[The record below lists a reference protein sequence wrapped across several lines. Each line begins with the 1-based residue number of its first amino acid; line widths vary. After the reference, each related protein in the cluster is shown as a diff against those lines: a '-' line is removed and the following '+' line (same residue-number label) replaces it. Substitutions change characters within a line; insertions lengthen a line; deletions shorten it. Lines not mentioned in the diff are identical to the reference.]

1 MRSHNG
7 SFGLLIGGGRGWGI
21 FLPYY
26 QAGVDNWPQN
36 RLSRVGVGISPGLL
50 FPSHPFFFQGKAEV
64 RHISEQMTRRT
75 FTLTCGTW
83 LYTRHSSLLKA
94 FQLLS
99 SELRPGPLIFQGFMC
114 HKQLMMAVVQQIVL
128 VFKAEDSNN
137 K

>member
-1 MRSHNG
+1 MVEKAARYMFYIIYDETSL
-7 SFGLLIGGGRGWGI
+7 SGLIMALSAFLSGGGGGWGI

-26 QAGVDNWPQN
+26 QTGVDNWPQN

-50 FPSHPFFFQGKAEV
+50 FPSLPFFFKGKAEV

-99 SELRPGPLIFQGFMC
+99 SELRPGPLIFQGVMC
-114 HKQLMMAVVQQIVL
+114 HK
-128 VFKAEDSNN
+128 
-137 K
+137 

>member
-1 MRSHNG
+1 MDNDEDMVEKAARYIFHIIYDETSL
-7 SFGLLIGGGRGWGI
+7 SGLIMALSAFFSGGGA

-114 HKQLMMAVVQQIVL
+114 HK
-128 VFKAEDSNN
+128 
-137 K
+137 